1 MGEKMSGLTHI
12 DSDGNA
18 VMVDVSEKA
27 DTERKAVACGKI
39 FVNAEVF
46 EAITTGTV
54 KKGDVLTTA
63 KIAGIMAAKNTSSL
77 IPMCH
82 PLLLTHISVDFALNK
97 EELCVECTATVRLCG
112 KTGVEMEAL
121 TAVNVAL
128 LTVYDM
134 CKALDKRM
142 RITDVMLLEKEGGK
156 SGKFVRDGWQKM
168 EEK

>member
-1 MGEKMSGLTHI
+1 MSEIGLTHV
-12 DSDGNA
+12 DAEGNA
-18 VMVDVSEKA
+18 VMVDVSQKA
-27 DTERKAVACGKI
+27 DTERKAVATGKI
-39 FVNAEVF
+39 YVNQEVF
-46 EAITTGTV
+46 DAITAGTV

-82 PLLLTHISVDFALNK
+82 PLLLTHISVDFSMNR
-97 EELCVECTATVRLCG
+97 EELCVECTSSVRLRG

-142 RITDVMLLEKEGGK
+142 RISDIMLLEKEGGK
-156 SGKFVRDGWQKM
+156 SGKFVR
-168 EEK
+168 